1 MGGLISFFKE
11 VKSHITRRRIN
22 NDAVYEAL
30 LKEEYKKQNIILK
43 NQIDE
48 LEVKQHMMEAS
59 LVLRKQ
65 TKKQYDHLKF
75 TDSVEEEST
84 IYYEPPNIELE
95 QFEEPTKGLVHTI

>member
-65 TKKQYDHLKF
+65 TKTHLKLKLVNKNK
-75 TDSVEEEST
+75 TKSQLT
-84 IYYEPPNIELE
+84 IKQKLKPKN
-95 QFEEPTKGLVHTI
+95 QSAKN